1 MTPST
6 RSTLCYVAL
15 LVLASCSSNPHDR
28 ADEGAMNASGNEPAA
43 EAGALIQ
50 TVKALEVKS
59 TGPARMIQG
68 EFEIRAP
75 HPGEKSI
82 SSLGIGGA
90 CLLAQIP
97 NNPVKACTSDDECHI
112 PPGKPD
118 LPDHPPKF
126 WGYCLSGQCWVKR
139 ALPTDPYCNKG
150 VTAGKHSVP
159 VSPLNPGELYTY
171 AAANGSKT
179 PIQWRVFAC
188 LNGQTGDPKE
198 KTCITGHDP
207 VLHDAG
213 NPRSVP

>member
-1 MTPST
+1 
-6 RSTLCYVAL
+6 
-15 LVLASCSSNPHDR
+15 
-28 ADEGAMNASGNEPAA
+28 
-43 EAGALIQ
+43 
-50 TVKALEVKS
+50 VKALEVRS
-59 TGPARMIQG
+59 AGPARMIQG

-75 HPGEKSI
+75 HPAEKSI

-97 NNPVKACTSDDECHI
+97 NNPVKACTSDDDCHI

-118 LPDHPPKF
+118 LPAHPPKF
-126 WGYCLSGQCWVKR
+126 WGYCESGQCWVKH
-139 ALPTDPYCNKG
+139 LKPGDPYCNKG

-159 VSPLNPGELYTY
+159 LAPLDPSDLYTY

-179 PIQWRVFAC
+179 PIRWRVFAC
-188 LNGQTGDPKE
+188 LNGQTGDPKAR
-198 KTCITGHDP
+198 TCAGDPGP